1 MSIDIRKL
9 TRLAALLILP
19 LALTACGG
27 GDDGEAGAN
36 QAAAEQPTSDGA
48 IVLSEAD
55 VAVVTTSSVG
65 TGVVVTGPLEPWR
78 IVEVRA
84 QVPGTVS
91 DLNVDRGDAVGQGTT
106 MARIE
111 AEGIRG
117 AAASARAQV
126 AAAEANVALANR
138 QLESARRLHQAGAM
152 SDIEFQQAQT
162 AYQAA
167 QAQLSAA
174 QAGALGAIESASRA
188 NVTSPISGEVSARMV
203 SRGEA
208 VNPGQPLF
216 TVVNTTQLELK
227 GSVPVNQAARI
238 RAGMPVEFSIDA
250 YPGRVFTGTVAR
262 VEPTADAATRQVGVY
277 VRLANPGGA
286 IIGGVFAVGRILT
299 GEQQTTVVVPMSAL
313 RGGENDPHVY
323 AIREGNAERVA
334 VQPGARNEAQGLI
347 EIASGLNAG
356 ETVIVAPGEIRDG
369 AEVRI
374 PASAAVVEPAVA
386 EESH

>member
-1 MSIDIRKL
+1 MSIEIRKL
-9 TRLAALLILP
+9 NARAALLLFP
-19 LALTACGG
+19 LALAACGG
-27 GDDGEAGAN
+27 DAEAGAGE
-36 QAAAEQPTSDGA
+36 AAAEQPTDQA
-48 IVLSEAD
+48 PIVLSEGD

-84 QVPGTVS
+84 QVPGVVS
-91 DLNVDRGDAVGQGTT
+91 DLRADRGDAVGQGTT
-106 MARIE
+106 LARIE

-174 QAGALGAIESASRA
+174 QAGALGAVESASRA

-203 SRGEA
+203 SQGEA

-216 TVVNTTQLELK
+216 TVVNTSQLELK
-227 GSVPVNQAARI
+227 GSVPVNLAARI
-238 RAGMPVEFSIDA
+238 RAGMPVEFIIDA
-250 YPGRVFTGTVAR
+250 YPGRAFSGSVAR
-262 VEPTADAATRQVGVY
+262 VEPTADPSTRQVGVY
-277 VRLANPGGA
+277 VRLNNPGRA
-286 IIGGVFAVGRILT
+286 IVGGVFAVGRILT
-299 GEQQTTVVVPMSAL
+299 GEQATTVVVPISAL

-323 AIREGNAERVA
+323 AIREGRAVRVS
-334 VQPGARNEAQGLI
+334 VTPGARNEAGGMV
-347 EIASGLNAG
+347 EIASGLDAG
-356 ETVIVAPGEIRDG
+356 ETVIVVPGEIRDG

-374 PASAAVVEPAVA
+374 PASTAVVEPVAA
-386 EESH
+386 EEIR